1 MYHQSSGIYRKL
13 TYTDALFVLSDRC
26 GLTWRQLSSSVGIHP
41 TTAEELVKL
50 HITKSSGLDPKV
62 TGC

>member
-1 MYHQSSGIYRKL
+1 MVCYQCTL
-13 TYTDALFVLSDRC
+13 NRC
-26 GLTWRQLSSSVGIHP
+26 GLCREALESAIGIHP
-41 TTAEELVKL
+41 TCAEEVTKL